1 MAAAADSEVDV
12 SSISE
17 SWASIVALDS
27 QPVLRNLRIT
37 QGYHELSEG
46 FARMLGP
53 ENVTWFTFASWSSKV
68 VGQFIQNDELPGL
81 VRVWIEG
88 AEDQR
93 MQRLNSQLRSLHTE
107 PGDTQHIALDAA
119 VRCAVNDLR
128 MYLAAGNTQVFAE
141 LAPAFG
147 RFLDELG
154 SDRAPDEPKLQ
165 RFLSS
170 LQPGP
175 IAPDQVAVDPKTR
188 ELTLVAR
195 GGQTLLAEAA
205 PHYYTAKFEVDP
217 KRRAERI
224 LLANATIGLHEQT
237 RLQTYI
243 AGSLNAPIGDALVNA
258 THDALAERIGNEVLG
273 PRGYA
278 LVDRLLSP
286 LTDHVE
292 RVFQRFA
299 TELMM
304 TLKLPGETLHL
315 GRDLPAPSGQPLF
328 PKTLQTIE
336 DAELG
341 MMLAQYNALAER
353 SEERDAVRAIEEAA
367 EVLMGKLGFDESFAL
382 GTGADDWVQLSQRMR
397 YILEMFRSR
406 QQIQRL
412 LQPTFT
418 AAQVAAMTQG
428 RIPDG
433 PLI

>member
-1 MAAAADSEVDV
+1 M

-27 QPVLRNLRIT
+27 QPVLRNLLIT

-46 FARMLGP
+46 FARALGP

-81 VRVWIEG
+81 VRIWIEG

-93 MQRLNSQLRSLHTE
+93 MQRLNTQLRSLHVE
-107 PGDTQHIALDAA
+107 PGDTQHVALDAA
-119 VRCAVNDLR
+119 VRCAVNDMR

-141 LAPAFG
+141 LAPVFG
-147 RFLDELG
+147 RWLDELG
-154 SDRAPDEPKLQ
+154 PDRTPDPAKLQ
-165 RFLSS
+165 RFVIS

-175 IAPDQVAVDPKTR
+175 IEPDKVAIDPKTR

-205 PHYYTAKFEVDP
+205 RHYYTAKFELDP

-243 AGSLNAPIGDALVNA
+243 AGSLNAPVGDTLVNA
-258 THDALAERIGNEVLG
+258 THDALAERLGNELLG

-292 RVFQRFA
+292 RVFHRFA

-315 GRDLPAPSGQPLF
+315 GSDLPAPAGRPLF
-328 PKTLQTIE
+328 PKVLQTIA

-353 SEERDAVRAIEEAA
+353 SEDRDALRAIEEAA
-367 EVLMGKLGFDESFAL
+367 EVLMGKLGFDEKFAL

-397 YILEMFRSR
+397 YILELFRSR
-406 QQIQRL
+406 QQLQSL

-418 AAQVAAMTQG
+418 AAQVATMKQG
-428 RIPDG
+428 KIPDG
-433 PLI
+433 PLT

>member
-1 MAAAADSEVDV
+1 M
-12 SSISE
+12 SSISD
-17 SWASIVALDS
+17 SWANIVALDS
-27 QPVLRNLRIT
+27 QPVLRNLLIT

-81 VRVWIEG
+81 VRIWIEG

-93 MQRLNSQLRSLHTE
+93 MQRLNTQLRSLHTE
-107 PGDTQHIALDAA
+107 PGDSQHVALEAA
-119 VRCAVNDLR
+119 VRCAVNDMR

-141 LAPAFG
+141 LAPVFG
-147 RFLDELG
+147 RLLDEFG
-154 SDRAPDEPKLQ
+154 SDRAFDDAKLQ
-165 RFLSS
+165 RFQNS

-175 IAPDQVAVDPKTR
+175 IEPDRVAIDPKTR
-188 ELTLVAR
+188 ELVLVAR

-205 PHYYTAKFEVDP
+205 RHYYTAKFELDA

-243 AGSLNAPIGDALVNA
+243 AGSLNAPIGDTLVNE
-258 THDALAERIGNEVLG
+258 THDALAERIGNDLLG

-278 LVDRLLSP
+278 LVDRLLAP
-286 LTDHVE
+286 LTDHVQ
-292 RVFQRFA
+292 RVFHRFA

-315 GRDLPAPSGQPLF
+315 GRDLPAPAGQPLF
-328 PKTLQTIE
+328 PNVLQTIA
-336 DAELG
+336 DPELQ
-341 MMLAQYNALAER
+341 MMLAQYSALAER

-367 EVLMGKLGFDESFAL
+367 EVLMGKLGFDETFAL

-397 YILEMFRSR
+397 YILELFRSR
-406 QQIQRL
+406 QQIQLL

-418 AAQVAAMTQG
+418 AVQVAAMKQG

-433 PLI
+433 PLT

>member
-1 MAAAADSEVDV
+1 M

-17 SWASIVALDS
+17 SWAGIVALDR
-27 QPVLRNLRIT
+27 QPVLRNLLIT
-37 QGYHELSEG
+37 QGYHELSDG

-93 MQRLNSQLRSLHTE
+93 MQRLNTQLRSLHTE
-107 PGDTQHIALDAA
+107 PGDTQHVALDAA
-119 VRCAVNDLR
+119 VRCAVNDMR

-141 LAPAFG
+141 LAPVFG
-147 RFLDELG
+147 RLLDVLG
-154 SDRAPDEPKLQ
+154 SDRVFDEAKLQ
-165 RFLSS
+165 QFVNS
-170 LQPGP
+170 LQPGSVE
-175 IAPDQVAVDPKTR
+175 PDKVAIDPKTR

-195 GGQTLLAEAA
+195 GGQTLLVEAVC
-205 PHYYTAKFEVDP
+205 HYYTAKFELDP

-243 AGSLNAPIGDALVNA
+243 AGALNAPIGETLVNA
-258 THDALAERIGNEVLG
+258 THDALAERIGNELLG

-278 LVDRLLSP
+278 LVDRLLAP
-286 LTDHVE
+286 LTDHVQ
-292 RVFQRFA
+292 RVFQRLA

-315 GRDLPAPSGQPLF
+315 GRDLPASPGEPLI
-328 PKTLQTIE
+328 PKVLRTIA
-336 DAELG
+336 DPELS
-341 MMLAQYNALAER
+341 MLFAQYNALAER
-353 SEERDAVRAIEEAA
+353 SEERDALRAIEEAA

-397 YILEMFRSR
+397 YILELFRSR
-406 QQIQRL
+406 QQNQRL

-418 AAQVAAMTQG
+418 AAQVATMKQG
-428 RIPDG
+428 QIPDG
-433 PLI
+433 PLT